1 MHELSIMSNILDIV
15 IEHAE
20 ANNAKKVHKINL
32 KIGLLSDIIPEW
44 AQSYFDMLT
53 KDTIADESELII
65 EKVPIKIKCHSCE
78 NIFTLEDKTMNFFC
92 NKCKSTDIEILSG
105 RELQITSIEI
115 D

>member
-1 MHELSIMSNILDIV
+1 MHELSIMGNILDIV

-20 ANNAKKVHKINL
+20 SNNAKKVHKINL
-32 KIGLLSDIIPEW
+32 KIGVLSDIIPEW
-44 AQSYFDMLT
+44 AQNYFDMLT
-53 KDTIADESELII
+53 KDTIAEESELVI

-78 NIFTLEDKTMNFFC
+78 NEFTLENKDMNFFC
-92 NKCKSTDIEILSG
+92 NKCESTDIEILSG